1 MNSAIP
7 REGSMRTSWPVL
19 RNGRCTFDPEPR
31 HFYSVFMPHQTE
43 PNANNALAV
52 VIRGMLPS
60 CTVLPET
67 TQVFPDHPGRHADV
81 LITAQGSSPVAVEAE
96 YDPAPEVEQDAR
108 ERLGLV
114 VAHEPRPIEAAI
126 AVRYPTAV
134 ESAYDLA
141 EAISD
146 AQLSFCVLYDDGSR
160 FPQSGWLT
168 GSVTVRRQ
176 CGTLSPDNPHRS
188 GQGHLP
194 VAVRGSGIY
203 GSIGRFAGQSAIER
217 LTGPAARTRP
227 ALVWHRN
234 ACHWATTDGAGTA
247 LVVPLVARC

>member
-1 MNSAIP
+1 
-7 REGSMRTSWPVL
+7 
-19 RNGRCTFDPEPR
+19 
-31 HFYSVFMPHQTE
+31 MPHQTE

-126 AVRYPTAV
+126 AVRYPTDV

-141 EAISD
+141 QAISD

-168 GSVTVRRQ
+168 GSVTDLADLIRLVSVPGKAVDSAAAALQ
-176 CGTLSPDNPHRS
+176 
-188 GQGHLP
+188 QG
-194 VAVRGSGIY
+194 
-203 GSIGRFAGQSAIER
+203 IER
-217 LTGPAARTRP
+217 AATLLNNMAELRPNITPVIARLLGMADVLQTRRMACAIIANALVFHQRIAGMYDRVRHLGLGLRPQRGQPAAG
-227 ALVWHRN
+227 N
-234 ACHWATTDGAGTA
+234 AVGLD
-247 LVVPLVARC
+247 

>member
-1 MNSAIP
+1 MAIISA
-7 REGSMRTSWPVL
+7 RSDGGFRNVSESGSFPSTL
-19 RNGRCTFDPEPR
+19 DPKPR
-31 HFYSVFMPHQTE
+31 HSTLFSCHTSCK
-43 PNANNALAV
+43 ANNALAV

-96 YDPAPEVEQDAR
+96 YDPALEVEQDAR

-134 ESAYDLA
+134 ERAYDLVQ
-141 EAISD
+141 AISD

-160 FPQSGWLT
+160 FQQSGWLT
-168 GSVTVRRQ
+168 GSVTDLADSHPP
-176 CGTLSPDNPHRS
+176 GTVPGKRWTWPPSFDP
-188 GQGHLP
+188 QG
-194 VAVRGSGIY
+194 
-203 GSIGRFAGQSAIER
+203 IER
-217 LTGPAARTRP
+217 APP
-227 ALVWHRN
+227 FQ
-234 ACHWATTDGAGTA
+234 
-247 LVVPLVARC
+247 PLGRV

>member
-1 MNSAIP
+1 
-7 REGSMRTSWPVL
+7 
-19 RNGRCTFDPEPR
+19 
-31 HFYSVFMPHQTE
+31 MPHQTE

-108 ERLGLV
+108 ERLGLA

-134 ESAYDLA
+134 ESAYDLTH
-141 EAISD
+141 AISD

-160 FPQSGWLT
+160 FPHSGWLA
-168 GSVTVRRQ
+168 GSLADLADLIR
-176 CGTLSPDNPHRS
+176 
-188 GQGHLP
+188 
-194 VAVRGSGIY
+194 A
-203 GSIGRFAGQSAIER
+203 IGR
-217 LTGPAARTRP
+217 L
-227 ALVWHRN
+227 ALWPRSPVGCSR
-234 ACHWATTDGAGTA
+234 GALGRFNGHS
-247 LVVPLVARC
+247 VVPSACVISAASLLHCVCRSLRLWRAGFSLD